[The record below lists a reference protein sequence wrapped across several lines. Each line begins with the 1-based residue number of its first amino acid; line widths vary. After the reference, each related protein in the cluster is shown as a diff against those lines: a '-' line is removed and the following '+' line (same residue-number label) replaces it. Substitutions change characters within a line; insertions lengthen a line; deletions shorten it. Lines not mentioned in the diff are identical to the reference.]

1 MKRILLTVIIAI
13 IVASSVFVIFVIW
26 ASRAIN
32 EEGQVD
38 TAKNNLNSQI
48 AEAVGRSNVQDLSE
62 LLEIVRYPGV
72 NKYRLSRDRNFDHN
86 WSHVSFETNDGFDK
100 MLSYYQ
106 EKFPGRRFSF
116 DSTPKGG
123 RVAYFTPI
131 NEPGKIG
138 RSFLFFT
145 IQEPVKNVRMSVIE
159 GVDNITSVSVT
170 RTY

>member
-1 MKRILLTVIIAI
+1 MKRILLIVIITI
-13 IVASSVFVIFVIW
+13 IVAFSAFVIFIIW
-26 ASRAIN
+26 ASRAIDK
-32 EEGQVD
+32 EGQIDV
-38 TAKNNLNSQI
+38 AKNNLNSQI
-48 AEAVGRSNVQDLSE
+48 AEAVGGSNVQDLSE

-72 NKYRLSRDRNFDHN
+72 TKYRLLRDRNFDHN
-86 WSHVSFETNDGFDK
+86 WSHVSFETNDKFDK
-100 MLSYYQ
+100 VLFYYQ
-106 EKFPGRRFSF
+106 EKFPGRKFSP

-159 GVDNITSVSVT
+159 GIDDITSVSVT